1 MFFFLVEIN
10 YGPLGAGGGD
20 AELLKRVR
28 AAAHTGLS
36 ELRDCAGFNQVN
48 TEYSTLLCRAHLST
62 STYRVTIRASSG
74 SAAAHLSAYSSNMES
89 AGSSP
94 GLHS

>member
-28 AAAHTGLS
+28 AAAHRGLS
-36 ELRDCAGFNQVN
+36 ELRDCVGFNQVI
-48 TEYSTLLCRAHLST
+48 TLSFRLRYTFLTKVREHC
-62 STYRVTIRASSG
+62 
-74 SAAAHLSAYSSNMES
+74 
-89 AGSSP
+89 
-94 GLHS
+94 

>member
-28 AAAHTGLS
+28 VAAHTGLS

-48 TEYSTLLCRAHLST
+48 ALL
-62 STYRVTIRASSG
+62 
-74 SAAAHLSAYSSNMES
+74 
-89 AGSSP
+89 
-94 GLHS
+94 

>member
-28 AAAHTGLS
+28 AAAHRGLS
-36 ELRDCAGFNQVN
+36 ELRDCVGFNQVIKN
-48 TEYSTLLCRAHLST
+48 KKLYN
-62 STYRVTIRASSG
+62 IRDSRF
-74 SAAAHLSAYSSNMES
+74 ES
-89 AGSSP
+89 FCD
-94 GLHS
+94 

>member
-28 AAAHTGLS
+28 ASAHRGLS
-36 ELRDCAGFNQVN
+36 ELRDCVGFNQVIKMI
-48 TEYSTLLCRAHLST
+48 Y
-62 STYRVTIRASSG
+62 
-74 SAAAHLSAYSSNMES
+74 
-89 AGSSP
+89 
-94 GLHS
+94 

>member
-28 AAAHTGLS
+28 AAAHRGLS
-36 ELRDCAGFNQVN
+36 ELRDCVGFNQVIKN
-48 TEYSTLLCRAHLST
+48 DKISETPDLNRFAFWSL
-62 STYRVTIRASSG
+62 
-74 SAAAHLSAYSSNMES
+74 N
-89 AGSSP
+89 
-94 GLHS
+94 

>member
-36 ELRDCAGFNQVN
+36 ELRDCAGFNQAALRYHTDRM
-48 TEYSTLLCRAHLST
+48 TEQE
-62 STYRVTIRASSG
+62 RVLELMEASSRVREKRRKKG
-74 SAAAHLSAYSSNMES
+74 NKSKAVHTAIISL
-89 AGSSP
+89 
-94 GLHS
+94 